1 MGTEREVNQFMGRN
15 SRMKSESIIFIF
27 RRGKDGADED

>member
-27 RRGKDGADED
+27 RRRKEEADEE